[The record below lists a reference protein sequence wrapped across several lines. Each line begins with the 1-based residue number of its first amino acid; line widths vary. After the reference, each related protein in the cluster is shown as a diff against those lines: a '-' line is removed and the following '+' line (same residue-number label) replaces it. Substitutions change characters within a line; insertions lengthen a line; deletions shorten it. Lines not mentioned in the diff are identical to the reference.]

1 MRVIDDTIIASVQR
15 ANILPLTSK
24 CNLDCS
30 FCSHKFNPAE
40 IEVYTISSRPIEEI
54 EASLELLSPKE
65 KIVIGESASKII
77 EGEPF
82 LHPNIR
88 DILKSIRRRFPEI
101 PLQITTNGTYLTED
115 NIDLLQA
122 LSPIE
127 LYVSLNS
134 ADPHKRS
141 LLMRD
146 RRPEIAIKGIEHLAE
161 AGIPYHGSLVAMPW
175 VVGWDDIAETIRYL
189 DRNLA
194 STIRVFIPG
203 YTHLAPPS
211 WPEPDILRSEAL
223 TFVLKMRKMIDTPL
237 LLEPPLLTDLIAEVV
252 GVIRDSPA
260 SEADIKMGD
269 RIVKV
274 AGEKV
279 TSRAE
284 AFYRLKRLADP
295 TMILEREGK
304 EISIILNKELGE
316 SSGLVFENDIE
327 PYLLNSLERIRARY
341 KQDEVWALVASSS
354 STILRKIMQP
364 LGIEVVEVKNRFFGG
379 TISSAGLLV
388 VDDFRATLREKIAD
402 GKYPEVIL
410 VPSIAFDERGRDLRG
425 ESYLELAKEFD
436 IIVELG

>member
-15 ANILPLTSK
+15 ANILPLTSE

-54 EASLELLSPKE
+54 EASFEFLSPKE

-101 PLQITTNGTYLTED
+101 PLQITTNGTYLTKD
-115 NIDLLQA
+115 NIELLQA
-122 LSPIE
+122 LSPLE

-134 ADPHKRS
+134 DDPHKRS

-211 WPEPDILRSEAL
+211 WPEPDILRSEL
-223 TFVLKMRKMIDTPL
+223 SSFVLKMRKIIDTPL

-260 SEADIKMGD
+260 SEVDIKMRD

-304 EISIILNKELGE
+304 EFSVRLNKEAGE

-327 PYLLNSLERIRARY
+327 PYLLDSLEMIKARY

-388 VDDFRATLREKIAD
+388 VDDFREALREKVKD

-436 IIVELG
+436 IILELG